1 MSEVV
6 ALTIVLKVAP
16 IQLLLNYK
24 KYADAVSAMNEIFG
38 PTPGRFGSVPT
49 SRLVE
54 LSDDYGHKALVVAE
68 EVAAVLVTDILQQN
82 EAQMEIAL
90 ATARTQS
97 RLDKIAQQERL
108 SPSTQQSKSPPG
120 ILHG

>member
-24 KYADAVSAMNEIFG
+24 KYADAVSAMNRIFG
-38 PTPGRFGSVPT
+38 PSAGI
-49 SRLVE
+49 VE

-68 EVAAVLVTDILQQN
+68 QVAAVLVTDILQQN